1 MPVKKNEN
9 GKASSKKRRVTR
21 QARSA
26 KKQKNNTGA
35 SGEKIQK
42 NSNVIIYPGTETNA
56 KAPSDK
62 KTVKRTKRQNS
73 GPKPAKPARR
83 RRQRKI
89 MAAIGLLFI
98 IGIGV
103 WLSVTFLFKI
113 QRYDVRG
120 ESPYTQQ
127 ELVAAFGYSVGD
139 NLYGFSTEN
148 VQQRMQ
154 EALPYIETI
163 SVGRRPPS
171 TVVFE
176 VTPAAEIYY
185 LQISQEFVVLSESYK
200 VLRKT
205 QTEPLDLI
213 RIEGLQYIRADVGS
227 QLVFDT
233 EVADAVSVA
242 QEEQEIEEQAQSEE
256 EERQGDVPPP
266 LPTPEEALEI
276 AAAEAEQETAEGE
289 DEENGEDDVDA
300 ENVEDESTDSD
311 ESTESTDDS
320 TSEESDSSDTSDEE
334 EQPQEDE
341 EEQKADPELA
351 KESFDAFKELLN
363 ELKEAGITDVNWVN
377 VENPLDIQFGWQNR
391 VTVKLGAR
399 TGLSEKLSVTHV
411 LLTDTTQGL
420 VMPEDTGTL
429 DMQYY
434 LSTGNGYFMPQ

>member
-1 MPVKKNEN
+1 MKKNEN
-9 GKASSKKRRVTR
+9 GKAPPKKNRAVKRVKP
-21 QARSA
+21 A
-26 KKQKNNTGA
+26 KKQRNNA
-35 SGEKIQK
+35 GENNAGVQK
-42 NSNVIIYPGTETNA
+42 NSNVIMYPGVNPSAEMPSGNN
-56 KAPSDK
+56 KARKTK
-62 KTVKRTKRQNS
+62 KQNNS
-73 GPKPAKPARR
+73 PKPAKPAKRR
-83 RRQRKI
+83 KQRKI

-98 IGIGV
+98 IGLGV

-139 NLYGFSTEN
+139 NLYGFSAEN
-148 VQQRMQ
+148 VQERMQ
-154 EALPYIETI
+154 AALPYVETI
-163 SVGRRPPS
+163 SVGRIPPS

-176 VTPAAEIYY
+176 VAPAIEVYY

-205 QTEPLDLI
+205 QTEPIDLI
-213 RIEGLQYIRADVGS
+213 KIEGLQYIRADVGS

-233 EVADAVSVA
+233 EVAAAVSVA
-242 QEEQEIEEQAQSEE
+242 QEEQEQEEQAQSEDE
-256 EERQGDVPPP
+256 QRQGDVPPP

-276 AAAEAEQETAEGE
+276 AAAEAEQEAAEGE
-289 DEENGEDDVDA
+289 DEESGEDGVGDEATEDESVDSSDGTENADDA
-300 ENVEDESTDSD
+300 ENTENDASDVST
-311 ESTESTDDS
+311 T
-320 TSEESDSSDTSDEE
+320 E

-341 EEQKADPELA
+341 EEKETDPEVA

-363 ELKEAGITDVNWVN
+363 ALKEEGITDVNWVN
-377 VENPLDIQFGWQNR
+377 VEDPLDIQFGWQNR

-399 TGLSEKLSVTHV
+399 TGLSEKLHVTHV

-434 LSTGNGYFMPQ
+434 LTTGNGYFMPQ